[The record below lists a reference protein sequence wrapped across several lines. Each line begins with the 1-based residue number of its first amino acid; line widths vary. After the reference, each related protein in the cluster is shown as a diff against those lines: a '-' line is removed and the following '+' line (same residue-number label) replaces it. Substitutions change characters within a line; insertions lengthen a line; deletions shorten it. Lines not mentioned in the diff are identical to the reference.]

1 MRRNLPFL
9 SVLGL
14 LCAGVALTFI
24 WQRETNETLRA
35 ELEALRDQERE
46 HARLMGDNA
55 RLLVAQISA
64 TELEAL
70 RSDHIALG
78 RMRAEVAA
86 AKQRAVE
93 RKQAEV
99 AKTAA
104 SAEPKPYEPS
114 IMDGPMPV
122 SMWKNAGTATP
133 AAAVETALWA
143 AAGGDVDRLAH
154 MLVFAPG
161 AREKAE
167 ALLAEL
173 PVATRADFD
182 SPEKLVASLGAKD
195 VPLGSARLIDQ
206 KERNGNETWIAAQL
220 SGSKTGEKPRVVM
233 LSLREVGGSWKLV
246 VPTKAIEKYSAMLKG
261 SAEK

>member
-1 MRRNLPFL
+1 MRRNLIFF
-9 SVLGL
+9 SVFGL
-14 LCAGVALTFI
+14 LCAGVVLTFV
-24 WQRETNETLRA
+24 WQRQTNESLRA

-46 HARLMGDNA
+46 HARLMGDHV
-55 RLLVAQISA
+55 RLQAAQISA

-70 RSDHIALG
+70 RSDHIALE

-99 AKTAA
+99 MKTAA
-104 SAEPKPYEPS
+104 SAEPNPYEPS

-122 SMWKNAGTATP
+122 SMWKNAGSATP

-161 AREKAE
+161 AREKAQ

-173 PVATRADFD
+173 PGAMRADFD

-195 VPLGSARLIDQ
+195 VPLTSARLIDPKMQ
-206 KERNGNETWIAAQL
+206 DGNETRIVAQL
-220 SGSKTGEKPRVVM
+220 SGSKAGENPRTVL
-233 LSLREVGGSWKLV
+233 LSLREADGSWKLV
-246 VPTKAIEKYSAMLKG
+246 VPTKAIEKYRAMLKG
-261 SAEK
+261 AGEK